1 MKADFGA
8 RWRALSEEVENK
20 MKAWRLGHPQATLSE
35 METAL
40 DEQLDRQRARMLE
53 DMALASEVANLAEV
67 PMEERP
73 VCPHCGKPLESRGKD
88 ERHLQTVGNQE
99 LTLERSYG
107 ACPTCGVGFFPS
119 GR

>member
-8 RWRALSEEVENK
+8 RWRALGEEVESA
-20 MKAWRLGHPQATLSE
+20 MKAWRLGHPRATLSE

-53 DMALASEVANLAEV
+53 DMALASEVTDLAQV
-67 PMEERP
+67 PKEERP
-73 VCPHCGKPLESRGKD
+73 VCPHCGQPLESRGKD
-88 ERHLQTVGNQE
+88 ERRLQTVGDQE
-99 LTLERSYG
+99 LTLKRSYG